1 MAEEWLSES
10 IASLLRECGIFSHM
24 SKQTE
29 LLLQELSP
37 VSFSAGDIIEG
48 GETFVPKFGVMLS
61 GKANIYGRNSG
72 RRVLLNRIGTGDVFG
87 AATVFFAEPKHVSTV
102 VAATKCRILF
112 IERDRLETIM
122 KSDFSVASAY
132 IEFLSGKIYFLNKKI
147 IAFTAKSAESAL
159 AGYLLEKAGESD
171 AVNVNRMRLASALD
185 IGRTTLYRAL
195 DTLERDGCIAC
206 EGKEIRILDKNQ
218 LETRY

>member
-1 MAEEWLSES
+1 MAEDVTSGEV
-10 IASLLRECGIFSHM
+10 IKVLRGCRIFSGM
-24 SKQTE
+24 SEHTE
-29 LLLQELSP
+29 RLLADMAP
-37 VSFSAGDIIEG
+37 ISFSAGEIIAG
-48 GETFVPKFGVMLS
+48 TETFLPRLGVLLS
-61 GKANIYGRNSG
+61 GKANIYGRGSG

-87 AATVFFAEPKHVSTV
+87 AAAVFFAEPKHVSTV
-102 VAATKCRILF
+102 VAAAKCRILF
-112 IERDRLETIM
+112 IERGCLETII

-132 IEFLSGKIYFLNKKI
+132 IEFLSGKICFLNKKI

-159 AGYLLEKAGESD
+159 AGYLLERAGQGD
-171 AVNVNRMRLASALD
+171 TLHVTMARLASVLG

-218 LETRY
+218 LEMRY

>member
-1 MAEEWLSES
+1 MPSARGRC
-10 IASLLRECGIFSHM
+10 AAAALR
-24 SKQTE
+24 
-29 LLLQELSP
+29 
-37 VSFSAGDIIEG
+37 
-48 GETFVPKFGVMLS
+48 VPS
-61 GKANIYGRNSG
+61 GRARRGSG

-87 AATVFFAEPKHVSTV
+87 AAAVFFAEPKHVSTV
-102 VAATKCRILF
+102 VAAAKCRILF
-112 IERDRLETIM
+112 IERGCLETII

-132 IEFLSGKIYFLNKKI
+132 IEFLSGKICFLNKKI

-159 AGYLLEKAGESD
+159 AGYLLERAGQGD
-171 AVNVNRMRLASALD
+171 TLHVTMARLASVLG